1 MDKTVYVVTES
12 AGPKVAGRRANRGDE
27 LLLTEFEA
35 RAELIAG
42 SLRPKESEPVAE
54 GAEEEAGAA
63 TETGAEEPA
72 AEAEGDAPTSPR
84 RRR

>member
-1 MDKTVYVVTES
+1 MDKTAYVVTES
-12 AGPKVAGRRANRGDE
+12 AGPKVAGRRATPGDE
-27 LLLTEFEA
+27 LRLTEFEA

-54 GAEEEAGAA
+54 AAEEEAGAV
-63 TETGAEEPA
+63 TETGAEKPA
-72 AEAEGDAPTSPR
+72 AEAEGDAPTSTR